1 MRRVLERPRVGVS
14 YPGSLPEVR
23 GWFGSDADC
32 VDYLDWLRWPEG
44 WSCPSCGSS
53 LEQAAPLGQRRCGRC
68 QRRSSVTA
76 GTIFHK
82 TRTPLTVWFEAAWL
96 FTASKQG
103 LSATEL
109 QAVTGL
115 GGYQTAWAML
125 HRFRIAMS
133 STGRE
138 ALTGRV
144 EVDETFIGGADQP
157 GGFGRSGIGKAL
169 VAAAVERR
177 GPHALGRVRLQA
189 IENGTLDSIR
199 PFLADAIA
207 PGATVISD
215 AFPTYRP
222 ATGSLRL
229 AHEPINIAASGQKA
243 DELLPGVHRVFSL
256 LKRVLGSTYQGAVSP
271 QHLQAYLDEFAF
283 RFNRRTATQRGLLFL
298 RLLEHAVTAPPTTY
312 HDLVIDPTPTGRTSP
327 RVAPRPQP
335 RSLAGP
341 NAHRPWRAA

>member
-1 MRRVLERPRVGVS
+1 MLERPRSGVS

-23 GWFGSDADC
+23 RWFASEADC

-44 WSCPSCGSS
+44 WSCPSCGST
-53 LEQAAPLGQRRCGRC
+53 LEQAAPPGVHRCARC
-68 QRRSSVTA
+68 RRRSTVTA
-76 GTIFHK
+76 GTIFQK

-103 LSATEL
+103 VSATEL

-133 STGRE
+133 STGRDR
-138 ALTGRV
+138 LTGRI
-144 EVDETFIGGADQP
+144 EVDETYIGGADQP
-157 GGFGRSGIGKAL
+157 GGFGRSGIGKVL
-169 VAAAVERR
+169 VGAAVERR
-177 GPHALGRVRLQA
+177 GPHALGRVRLQVL
-189 IENGTLDSIR
+189 ENGTLDSIR
-199 PFLADAIA
+199 PFLADAVA

-222 ATGSLRL
+222 ATAGLDLR
-229 AHEPINIAASGQKA
+229 HEPINIAASTRPA

-271 QHLQAYLDEFAF
+271 EHLPAYLDEFAF
-283 RFNRRTATQRGLLFL
+283 RFNRRTASRRGLLFL

-312 HDLVIDPTPTGRTSP
+312 RDLVVTPAPTGRSNP
-327 RVAPRPQP
+327 RVGPRALP
-335 RSLAGP
+335 RSLTGP
-341 NAHRPWRAA
+341 DAQRPWRAA